1 MNKYSQLFVDIEYNF
16 KDFELLEKSLT
27 HSSFDKNKE
36 NYETLEFLGDRVLGL
51 IISINLY
58 KNFKKDSEGDLAK
71 KHSFL
76 VCKNT
81 LINIASMIQLQRYI
95 RVSND
100 IKMKSIDSIKA
111 NSLEA
116 LIAAV
121 FLDSDFKTVQNV
133 VQKLWKEEIKNIDLS
148 KYDPKSRLQELCL
161 KKNNKLPEYNFI
173 SKTGPEHEP
182 IFKISVNHS
191 NDLIVIGEG
200 KNKQDAEI
208 NAAKLLLK
216 KIEKK
221 KI

>member
-1 MNKYSQLFVDIEYNF
+1 MNKYSQLINDIRYSF
-16 KDFELLEKSLT
+16 KDFELLETSLT
-27 HSSFDKNKE
+27 HSSFNKNKK
-36 NYETLEFLGDRVLGL
+36 NYEKLEFLGDRILGL

-58 KNFKKDSEGDLAK
+58 KNFKKESEGALAK

-76 VCKNT
+76 VCKKT
-81 LINIASMIQLQRYI
+81 LIKIASLIQLQNYI
-95 RVSND
+95 RVSD
-100 IKMKSIDSIKA
+100 DMKTKSIDSIKA

-121 FLDSDFKTVQNV
+121 FLDSDFETVQTV
-133 VQKLWKEEIKNIDLS
+133 VENLWKLEIKNIDLS
-148 KYDPKSRLQELCL
+148 TYDPKSRLQELCL
-161 KKNNKLPEYNFI
+161 KKNNKLPEYNFV

-191 NDLIVIGEG
+191 DDLIVIGEG

-216 KIEKK
+216 KIENK